1 VLSSSKRTDAGA
13 ARAAAPALN
22 EYRYPDISSPG
33 RKWQVVV
40 GDIPQVPPGF
50 QPRAGLLAELDR
62 GRGPVV
68 RAVTGIQ
75 GAGKTQLAAAYARAK
90 LAASWRLVAW
100 VNAADPGVLGAGL
113 AEVAEALGLADGRAG
128 RGVGDAGGA
137 VRDWLERDGRRCLVV
152 FDNALDPDEIRPVL
166 PAYGA
171 ARVLITGSR
180 RPVAGLGGGVP
191 VDVFSPD
198 EALAFL
204 AARTGLADTA
214 GARALARELGYLP
227 LALAQAAGVIAAHD
241 LAYWTYLG
249 RLRAM
254 PAAAHLSR
262 AEGQPYPHGVAEAIM
277 LSLDSVRAGD
287 PGGVDTGIMEVTS
300 VLSAG
305 GVRRGLLHDAGRAGV
320 LTAGRDRA
328 DVPADLVDVAL
339 ARLVERSLLTFSLD
353 GETVIAHHLVM
364 RVVRDALAHEERLA
378 AVCRNAAC
386 VLHSRAGSLVRS
398 PDRPA
403 VRDIAE
409 QVAALQETAGPAGQA
424 DGELAGTMLR
434 LRSWVLYYLAL
445 LGDGAPQAISAGEA
459 VAADS
464 ARLLGPDHPDTLA
477 SWNNLAIACQEAGR
491 KAEAVRLHEWA
502 LAGRVRALGPEH
514 ADTLAS
520 RNNLAIACQEVG
532 RKAEAVRLHER
543 ALAGRERV
551 LGPDHPDTLA
561 SRNNLATAYQQMG
574 WAAEA
579 ISSFRRAL
587 AGREQVLGPDH
598 PDTLASRN
606 GLAAACQ
613 EAGWAGEAID
623 LFEQALAG
631 RVRVLGPAHPD
642 TLASRNNLGHAY
654 QEAGRVPAAI
664 AQFEQALAVG
674 TRALGPAHPTTVSSR
689 VNLASAYRDAGL

>member
-1 VLSSSKRTDAGA
+1 MNTGTLTSP
-13 ARAAAPALN
+13 AR
-22 EYRYPDISSPG
+22 D

-62 GRGPVV
+62 GRGPVI

-90 LAASWRLVAW
+90 LAAGWRLIAW
-100 VNAADPGVLGAGL
+100 VNAADPAVLRAGL
-113 AEVAEALGLADGRAG
+113 AALAEELGLADGRAG
-128 RGVGDAGGA
+128 QGGGDAGRA

-152 FDNALDPDEIRPVL
+152 FDNALDPDGLRPLL
-166 PAYGA
+166 PACGS
-171 ARVLITGSR
+171 ARVLITGSL
-180 RPVAGLGGGVP
+180 RPVASLGAGLP
-191 VDVFSPD
+191 VGVFSPD

-204 AARTGLADTA
+204 AQRTGLADTA

-254 PAAAHLSR
+254 PPAAPVTR
-262 AEGQPYPHGVAEAIM
+262 EEGQPYPHGVAEAIM

-287 PGGVDTGIMEVTS
+287 RAAVDTGIMEITS

-305 GVRRGLLHDAGRAGV
+305 GVRRELLHDAGRAGV

-328 DVPADLVDVAL
+328 EVRADLVDVAL
-339 ARLVERSLLTFSLD
+339 ARLAERSLVTFSLD
-353 GETVIAHHLVM
+353 GGTVIAHHLVM
-364 RVVRDALAHEERLA
+364 RVVRDALAHEERLTP
-378 AVCRNAAC
+378 VYRNAAC
-386 VLHSRAGSLVRS
+386 VLRNRARSLVRS

-409 QVAALQETAGPAGQA
+409 QVAALQDTASPAGQA

-434 LRSWVLYYLAL
+434 LRSWALYYQAV
-445 LGDGAPQAISAGEA
+445 LGDGAPQDISAGEA

-477 SWNNLAIACQEAGR
+477 SVNNLAITCQEAGR
-491 KAEAVRLHEWA
+491 KAEAVRLHERA

-514 ADTLAS
+514 PDTLAS

-551 LGPDHPDTLA
+551 LGPDHPDSLA
-561 SRNNLATAYQQMG
+561 SRNNLATACQQMG

-587 AGREQVLGPDH
+587 AGRELVLGPDH

-606 GLAAACQ
+606 GLAAVCQ
-613 EAGWAGEAID
+613 EVGWAAEAIA
-623 LFEQALAG
+623 LFEQTLAG
-631 RVRVLGPAHPD
+631 RVRVLGPGHPD

-654 QEAGRVPAAI
+654 QEVGRVPEAI
-664 AQFEQALAVG
+664 ALFEQALAVG

-689 VNLASAYRDAGL
+689 VNLAGAYRDAGL

>member
-1 VLSSSKRTDAGA
+1 
-13 ARAAAPALN
+13 
-22 EYRYPDISSPG
+22 
-33 RKWQVVV
+33 VV

-62 GRGPVV
+62 GRGPVI

-90 LAASWRLVAW
+90 LAAGWRLIAW
-100 VNAADPGVLGAGL
+100 LNAADPVVLRAGL
-113 AEVAEALGLADGRAG
+113 AALAEELGLADGRG
-128 RGVGDAGGA
+128 GQDDGDAGRA

-152 FDNALDPDEIRPVL
+152 FDNALDPDGLRPLL
-166 PAYGA
+166 PACGS
-171 ARVLITGSR
+171 ARVLITGSL
-180 RPVAGLGGGVP
+180 RPVSSLGAGLP
-191 VDVFSPD
+191 VGVFSPD

-204 AARTGLADTA
+204 AQRTGLADTS

-254 PAAAHLSR
+254 PPAAR
-262 AEGQPYPHGVAEAIM
+262 VTREEGQPYPHGVAEAIT
-277 LSLDSVRAGD
+277 LSLDSVRADDRAGA
-287 PGGVDTGIMEVTS
+287 DTGIMEITS

-305 GVRRGLLHDAGRAGV
+305 GVRRELLHDAGRAGV

-328 DVPADLVDVAL
+328 EVPADLVDIAL
-339 ARLVERSLLTFSLD
+339 ARLAERSLLTFSLD
-353 GETVIAHHLVM
+353 GETVIAHHLVR
-364 RVVRDALAHEERLA
+364 RVVRDALAHEERLT
-378 AVCRNAAC
+378 AVCRDAAC
-386 VLHSRAGSLVRS
+386 VLRNRARSLVRS
-398 PDRPA
+398 PDRPT

-409 QVAALQETAGPAGQA
+409 QVAALQDAASPAGRPE
-424 DGELAGTMLR
+424 GELAGTMLR
-434 LRSWVLYYLAL
+434 LRSWALYFQAV

-477 SWNNLAIACQEAGR
+477 SVNNLAIACQEAGR
-491 KAEAVRLHEWA
+491 KAEAVRLHEQA

-514 ADTLAS
+514 PDTLAS

-587 AGREQVLGPDH
+587 ARRELVLGPDH

-606 GLAAACQ
+606 GLAAVCQ
-613 EAGWAGEAID
+613 EVGWAAEAIA
-623 LFEQALAG
+623 LFEQTLAG
-631 RVRVLGPAHPD
+631 RVRVLGPGHPD
-642 TLASRNNLGHAY
+642 ALASRNNLGHAY
-654 QEAGRVPAAI
+654 QEVGRVPEAI
-664 AQFEQALAVG
+664 ALFEQALAVG

-689 VNLASAYRDAGL
+689 VNLAGAYRDAGL

>member
-1 VLSSSKRTDAGA
+1 MNTGTLTSP
-13 ARAAAPALN
+13 AR
-22 EYRYPDISSPG
+22 D

-62 GRGPVV
+62 GRGPVI

-90 LAASWRLVAW
+90 LAAGWRLIAW
-100 VNAADPGVLGAGL
+100 VNAADPVVLRAGL
-113 AEVAEALGLADGRAG
+113 AALAEELGLADGRGGQDDGGAG
-128 RGVGDAGGA
+128 RA

-152 FDNALDPDEIRPVL
+152 FDNALDPDGLRPLL
-166 PAYGA
+166 PECGS
-171 ARVLITGSR
+171 ARVLITGSL
-180 RPVAGLGGGVP
+180 RPVASLGAGLP
-191 VDVFSPD
+191 VGVFSPD

-204 AARTGLADTA
+204 AQRTGLADTA

-254 PAAAHLSR
+254 PPAAR
-262 AEGQPYPHGVAEAIM
+262 VTREEGQPYPHGVAEAIT
-277 LSLDSVRAGD
+277 LSLDSVRADDRAGA
-287 PGGVDTGIMEVTS
+287 DTGIMEITS
-300 VLSAG
+300 VLSARG
-305 GVRRGLLHDAGRAGV
+305 LRRELLHDAGRAGV
-320 LTAGRDRA
+320 LTAGRERA
-328 DVPADLVDVAL
+328 EVPADLVDVAL

-353 GETVIAHHLVM
+353 GETVIAHHLVR
-364 RVVRDALAHEERLA
+364 RVVRDALAHEERLT
-378 AVCRNAAC
+378 AVCRDAAC
-386 VLHSRAGSLVRS
+386 VLRNRARSLVRS

-409 QVAALQETAGPAGQA
+409 QVAALQDAASPAGRP

-434 LRSWVLYYLAL
+434 LRSWALYFQAV

-477 SWNNLAIACQEAGR
+477 SVNNLAIACQEAGR
-491 KAEAVRLHEWA
+491 KAEAVRLHERA

-514 ADTLAS
+514 PDTLAS

-587 AGREQVLGPDH
+587 AGRERVLGPDH

-606 GLAAACQ
+606 GLAAVCQ
-613 EAGWAGEAID
+613 EVGWAAEAIA
-623 LFEQALAG
+623 LFEQTLAG
-631 RVRVLGPAHPD
+631 RVRVLGPGHPD
-642 TLASRNNLGHAY
+642 ALASRNNLGHAY
-654 QEAGRVPAAI
+654 QEVGRIPEAI
-664 AQFEQALAVG
+664 ALFEQALAVG

-689 VNLASAYRDAGL
+689 VNLAGAYRDAGL

>member
-1 VLSSSKRTDAGA
+1 
-13 ARAAAPALN
+13 
-22 EYRYPDISSPG
+22 
-33 RKWQVVV
+33 VV

-50 QPRAGLLAELDR
+50 QPRAGLLAELDHAN
-62 GRGPVV
+62 GPVV
-68 RAVTGIQ
+68 HAVTGIQ

-100 VNAADPGVLGAGL
+100 VNAADPGMLGAGL
-113 AEVAEALGLADGRAG
+113 AEVAEALGLADGRTG
-128 RGVGDAGGA
+128 RGGGDAGGA

-152 FDNALDPDEIRPVL
+152 FDNALDPDGIRPVL
-166 PAYGA
+166 PTCGA

-180 RPVAGLGGGVP
+180 RPVAGLGAGVP

-254 PAAAHLSR
+254 PAAARLAR
-262 AEGQPYPHGVAEAIM
+262 EEGQPYPHGVAEAIM

-287 PGGVDTGIMEVTS
+287 RGGVDTGIMEVTS

-305 GVRRGLLHDAGRAGV
+305 GVRRELLHDAGRAGV

-328 DVPADLVDVAL
+328 EVPTDLVDVAL

-353 GETVIAHHLVM
+353 GETVMAHHLVT
-364 RVVRDALAHEERLA
+364 RVVRDALADEERLT

-386 VLHSRAGSLVRS
+386 VLRNRARSLVRS

-403 VRDIAE
+403 VRDITE

-434 LRSWVLYYLAL
+434 LRSWALYYQAV
-445 LGDGAPQAISAGEA
+445 LGDGAPQAIDAGEA

-477 SWNNLAIACQEAGR
+477 SW
-491 KAEAVRLHEWA
+491 
-502 LAGRVRALGPEH
+502 
-514 ADTLAS
+514 
-520 RNNLAIACQEVG
+520 NNLAIACQEVG

-613 EAGWAGEAID
+613 EVGWAGEAIA
-623 LFEQALAG
+623 LFEQTLAG

-654 QEAGRVPAAI
+654 QEAGRVPEAI
-664 AQFEQALAVG
+664 AQFEQALTVG

-689 VNLASAYRDAGL
+689 VNLASAYRDAAL

>member
-1 VLSSSKRTDAGA
+1 M
-13 ARAAAPALN
+13 
-22 EYRYPDISSPG
+22 
-33 RKWQVVV
+33 
-40 GDIPQVPPGF
+40 
-50 QPRAGLLAELDR
+50 
-62 GRGPVV
+62 
-68 RAVTGIQ
+68 
-75 GAGKTQLAAAYARAK
+75 
-90 LAASWRLVAW
+90 
-100 VNAADPGVLGAGL
+100 
-113 AEVAEALGLADGRAG
+113 
-128 RGVGDAGGA
+128 
-137 VRDWLERDGRRCLVV
+137 
-152 FDNALDPDEIRPVL
+152 
-166 PAYGA
+166 
-171 ARVLITGSR
+171 
-180 RPVAGLGGGVP
+180 
-191 VDVFSPD
+191 FSPD

-227 LALAQAAGVIAAHD
+227 LALAQAAGVISAHD

-254 PAAAHLSR
+254 PAAAR
-262 AEGQPYPHGVAEAIM
+262 VAREEGQPYPHGVAEAIM

-287 PGGVDTGIMEVTS
+287 RGGVDTGIMEVTS

-305 GVRRGLLHDAGRAGV
+305 GVRRELLHDAGRAGV

-328 DVPADLVDVAL
+328 EVPTDQVDVAL

-364 RVVRDALAHEERLA
+364 RVVRDALADEERLT

-386 VLHSRAGSLVRS
+386 VLRNRARSLVRS

-403 VRDIAE
+403 VRDITE
-409 QVAALQETAGPAGQA
+409 QVAALQETAGPAGQG

-434 LRSWVLYYLAL
+434 LRSWALYYLAV
-445 LGDGAPQAISAGEA
+445 LGDGAPQAIDAGEA

-477 SWNNLAIACQEAGR
+477 SWNNLAIACQEVGR
-491 KAEAVRLHEWA
+491 KAEAVRLHERA

-514 ADTLAS
+514 PDTLAS

-613 EAGWAGEAID
+613 EVGWAGEAID
-623 LFEQALAG
+623 LFEQTLAG

-654 QEAGRVPAAI
+654 QEAGRVPEAI
-664 AQFEQALAVG
+664 AQFEQALSVG

-689 VNLASAYRDAGL
+689 VNLASAYRDAAL

>member
-1 VLSSSKRTDAGA
+1 M
-13 ARAAAPALN
+13 
-22 EYRYPDISSPG
+22 
-33 RKWQVVV
+33 
-40 GDIPQVPPGF
+40 PPGF
-50 QPRAGLLAELDR
+50 QPRAGLLAELDHAN
-62 GRGPVV
+62 GPVV
-68 RAVTGIQ
+68 HAVTGIQ

-113 AEVAEALGLADGRAG
+113 AEVAEALGLADGRTG
-128 RGVGDAGGA
+128 RDGGDAGGA

-152 FDNALDPDEIRPVL
+152 FDNALDPDGIRPVL
-166 PAYGA
+166 PACGA

-180 RPVAGLGGGVP
+180 RPVAGLGAGVP

-254 PAAAHLSR
+254 PAAARLAR
-262 AEGQPYPHGVAEAIM
+262 EEGQPYPHGVAEAIM

-287 PGGVDTGIMEVTS
+287 RGGVDTGIMEVTS

-305 GVRRGLLHDAGRAGV
+305 GVRRELLHDAGRAGV

-328 DVPADLVDVAL
+328 EVPTDLVDVAL

-364 RVVRDALAHEERLA
+364 RVVRDALADEERLT

-386 VLHSRAGSLVRS
+386 VLRNRARSLVRS

-409 QVAALQETAGPAGQA
+409 QVAALHETAGPAGEA

-434 LRSWVLYYLAL
+434 LRSWALYYQAV
-445 LGDGAPQAISAGEA
+445 LGDGAAQAIDAGEA

-491 KAEAVRLHEWA
+491 KAEAVRLHERA
-502 LAGRVRALGPEH
+502 LAGRVRTLGPEH
-514 ADTLAS
+514 PDTLAS

-543 ALAGRERV
+543 ALAGREQV

-598 PDTLASRN
+598 PDTLAARN

-613 EAGWAGEAID
+613 EVGWAGEAIA
-623 LFEQALAG
+623 LFEQTLAG

-654 QEAGRVPAAI
+654 QEAGRVPEAI
-664 AQFEQALAVG
+664 AQFEQALTVG
-674 TRALGPAHPTTVSSR
+674 TRALGAAHPTTVSSR